1 MIDCNGSLNSSSRRF
16 RRMGEASFLMISQTS
31 KMDVER
37 FDYQHDGTYCAT
49 LIRGLFMQLTERV
62 MTRHEI
68 QLLVHH
74 KT

>member
-1 MIDCNGSLNSSSRRF
+1 
-16 RRMGEASFLMISQTS
+16 MGEASFLMISQTS

-37 FDYQHDGTYCAT
+37 FDYQRDGTHCAT